1 MKNKIVNKNNIVIL
15 TIGVIL
21 GVIITIPFFPKR
33 IAKLKDGTEAVAI
46 INDKNITADDLYN
59 SMKNE
64 YSLVSLL
71 NLIDKTVL
79 EDLYTLTDSMN
90 TEIDETLEYYF
101 DLYKSYYGYTEEE
114 FLTNNGFSSKDDFRE
129 YLVLDY
135 LRNLYYQEYA
145 EEQVTTSKINSYYK
159 NSVFGKINTNFI
171 AVATSA
177 DNATDLIEKII
188 TKLNEGSTYEEITE
202 EYKDKITYKE
212 LGYQGFNSDLDSE
225 YMTALKKLKDNQY
238 TKEYVTTDYGY
249 TIIFRLDT
257 EEKDTLDNVKDD
269 ILKYL
274 AEEYKENDENL
285 YYKALINL
293 RKKYNLEFNDT
304 DLKNKYQQYCKEYK

>member
-15 TIGVIL
+15 TIGVII

-33 IAKLKDGTEAVAI
+33 IAKLKDGTEAVAS

-64 YSLVSLL
+64 YSLVFLL

-177 DNATDLIEKII
+177 DNATDLIEEII

-202 EYKDKITYKE
+202 EYKDKITYEE

-257 EEKDTLDNVKDD
+257 EEKETLDNVKDD
-269 ILKYL
+269 IIKYL
-274 AEEYKENDENL
+274 AEEYKEADENL

>member
-1 MKNKIVNKNNIVIL
+1 
-15 TIGVIL
+15 
-21 GVIITIPFFPKR
+21 
-33 IAKLKDGTEAVAI
+33 
-46 INDKNITADDLYN
+46 
-59 SMKNE
+59 
-64 YSLVSLL
+64 
-71 NLIDKTVL
+71 
-79 EDLYTLTDSMN
+79 MN

-177 DNATDLIEKII
+177 DNATDLIEEII

-257 EEKDTLDNVKDD
+257 EEKETLDNVKDD
-269 ILKYL
+269 IIKYL
-274 AEEYKENDENL
+274 AEEYKEADENL

>member
-33 IAKLKDGTEAVAI
+33 IAKLKDGTEAVAS

-64 YSLVSLL
+64 YSLVFLL

-171 AVATSA
+171 AVATST
-177 DNATDLIEKII
+177 DNATDLIEEII

-257 EEKDTLDNVKDD
+257 EEKETLDNVKDD
-269 ILKYL
+269 IIKYL
-274 AEEYKENDENL
+274 AEEYKEADENL

>member
-15 TIGVIL
+15 TIGVII

-33 IAKLKDGTEAVAI
+33 IAKLKDGTEAVAS

-64 YSLVSLL
+64 YSLVFLL

-177 DNATDLIEKII
+177 DNATDLIEEII

-257 EEKDTLDNVKDD
+257 EEKETLDNVKDD
-269 ILKYL
+269 IIKYL
-274 AEEYKENDENL
+274 AEEYKEADENL

>member
-15 TIGVIL
+15 TIGVII
-21 GVIITIPFFPKR
+21 GVIITIQFFPKR
-33 IAKLKDGTEAVAI
+33 IAKLKDGTEAVAS

-177 DNATDLIEKII
+177 DNATDLIEEII

-257 EEKDTLDNVKDD
+257 EEKETLDNVKDD
-269 ILKYL
+269 IIKYL
-274 AEEYKENDENL
+274 AEEYKEADENL

>member
-21 GVIITIPFFPKR
+21 GVIITIQFFPKR
-33 IAKLKDGTEAVAI
+33 IAKLKDGTEAVAS
-46 INDKNITADDLYN
+46 INDKHITADDLYN

-177 DNATDLIEKII
+177 DNATDLIEEII

>member
-33 IAKLKDGTEAVAI
+33 IAKLKDGTEAVAS

-114 FLTNNGFSSKDDFRE
+114 FLTNNGFTSKDDFRE

-177 DNATDLIEKII
+177 DNASDLIEEII
-188 TKLNEGSTYEEITE
+188 TKLNKGSTYEEIIE

-225 YMTALKKLKDNQY
+225 YMTALKKLKDNKY

-269 ILKYL
+269 IIKYL